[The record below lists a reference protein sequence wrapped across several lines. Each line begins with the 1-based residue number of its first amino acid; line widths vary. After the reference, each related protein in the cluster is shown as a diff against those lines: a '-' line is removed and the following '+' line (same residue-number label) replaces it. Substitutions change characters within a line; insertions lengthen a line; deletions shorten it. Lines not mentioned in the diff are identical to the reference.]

1 MYLTVVQITGNVPM
15 LLKSKVELYHSSKGM
30 CNKIANSFENN
41 CTSWRESSAKREIS
55 GSAF

>member
-1 MYLTVVQITGNVPM
+1 M

-30 CNKIANSFENN
+30 YNKIANSFENN